1 MFSRHELKPWGGKN
15 RADLGCL
22 TTSKVERGEFN
33 SLTKGAG
40 VFPEEIWREWR
51 HSQNLFSV
59 TGQGE
64 GEGKAIRNGLEEAV

>member
-33 SLTKGAG
+33 RLTKGG
-40 VFPEEIWREWR
+40 RVFPEEI
-51 HSQNLFSV
+51 
-59 TGQGE
+59 
-64 GEGKAIRNGLEEAV
+64 